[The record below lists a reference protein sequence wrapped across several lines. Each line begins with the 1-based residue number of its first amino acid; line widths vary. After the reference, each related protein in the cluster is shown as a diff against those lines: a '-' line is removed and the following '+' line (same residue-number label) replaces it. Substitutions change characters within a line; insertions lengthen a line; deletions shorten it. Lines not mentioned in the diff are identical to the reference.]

1 MRNRRS
7 STKVRHSASSTKI
20 SKVLKTLTLL
30 AAIKLTLAAAISLNM
45 LPLGG
50 ADGEESLAVI
60 QVPAPVVAAH
70 ATVAA
75 GAKMVMA
82 VSEAQAAVEPA
93 PAKPNTDQQPQ
104 AQAAEESSRKP
115 LDWQSLRRK
124 EEELSRK
131 EQALKEL
138 ERELDFRLKK
148 MNQMEANLK
157 LMLDKADT
165 VKDEKLRHLVDV
177 YANMKAK
184 QAAAALEQLQE
195 DIAVRILSGMRG
207 RQAGEVMSNMS
218 AEKAATLSE
227 ALTRLQIPFAENQAQ
242 AN

>member
-1 MRNRRS
+1 
-7 STKVRHSASSTKI
+7 
-20 SKVLKTLTLL
+20 
-30 AAIKLTLAAAISLNM
+30 M

-50 ADGEESLAVI
+50 TGGELSPAKI
-60 QVPAPVVAAH
+60 QASEPIVAAH

-75 GAKMVMA
+75 GAKMVA
-82 VSEAQAAVEPA
+82 TVSEAHAAVEPA
-93 PAKPNTDQQPQ
+93 TAKPTTDQQPQ
-104 AQAAEESSRKP
+104 AQAADDPSRKP
-115 LDWQSLRRK
+115 LDWQSMRRK

-138 ERELDFRLKK
+138 ERELDLRLKK

-218 AEKAATLSE
+218 AEKAANLSE
-227 ALTRLQIPFAENQAQ
+227 ALTRLQIPFAEDQAK
-242 AN
+242 AK

>member
-1 MRNRRS
+1 
-7 STKVRHSASSTKI
+7 
-20 SKVLKTLTLL
+20 
-30 AAIKLTLAAAISLNM
+30 
-45 LPLGG
+45 
-50 ADGEESLAVI
+50 
-60 QVPAPVVAAH
+60 
-70 ATVAA
+70 
-75 GAKMVMA
+75 MVMA
-82 VSEAQAAVEPA
+82 VSEAQAAVEPTT
-93 PAKPNTDQQPQ
+93 AKPATDQQPEPQ

>member
-1 MRNRRS
+1 M
-7 STKVRHSASSTKI
+7 
-20 SKVLKTLTLL
+20 TLL
-30 AAIKLTLAAAISLNM
+30 AAVKLTLAAAISLDM
-45 LPLGG
+45 LPLNGAVGNGG
-50 ADGEESLAVI
+50 PVAV
-60 QVPAPVVAAH
+60 QVPAPMVAAH

-75 GAKMVMA
+75 GAKMVA
-82 VSEAQAAVEPA
+82 SVSEAQAAVEPA
-93 PAKPNTDQQPQ
+93 ATTADKQAQTQ
-104 AQAAEESSRKP
+104 AQAAEESSRRP
-115 LDWQSLRRK
+115 LDWQTLRRK

-157 LMLDKADT
+157 LMLEKADT

-227 ALTRLQIPFAENQAQ
+227 ALTKLQIPFTEDQAK
-242 AN
+242 AF

>member
-1 MRNRRS
+1 
-7 STKVRHSASSTKI
+7 
-20 SKVLKTLTLL
+20 
-30 AAIKLTLAAAISLNM
+30 M

-50 ADGEESLAVI
+50 AGDEKSGAVT

-82 VSEAQAAVEPA
+82 VSEAQAAVEPTT
-93 PAKPNTDQQPQ
+93 AKPTTDQQSEPQ

>member
-1 MRNRRS
+1 M
-7 STKVRHSASSTKI
+7 
-20 SKVLKTLTLL
+20 TLL
-30 AAIKLTLAAAISLNM
+30 AAVKLTLAAAISLDM
-45 LPLGG
+45 LPLGDAG
-50 ADGEESLAVI
+50 GKGSPAAV
-60 QVPAPVVAAH
+60 QAPAPMVAAH

-75 GAKMVMA
+75 GAKMVAA

-93 PAKPNTDQQPQ
+93 TAKTAADQQPQ

-138 ERELDFRLKK
+138 ERELDLRLKK

-207 RQAGEVMSNMS
+207 RQAGEIMSNMS

-227 ALTRLQIPFAENQAQ
+227 ALTRLQIPFTEQQAQ

>member
-1 MRNRRS
+1 
-7 STKVRHSASSTKI
+7 
-20 SKVLKTLTLL
+20 
-30 AAIKLTLAAAISLNM
+30 M

-50 ADGEESLAVI
+50 AGDDKSGAAT
-60 QVPAPVVAAH
+60 QVPVPVVAAH

-82 VSEAQAAVEPA
+82 VSEAQAAVEPTT
-93 PAKPNTDQQPQ
+93 AKPATDQQPEPQ